1 MTRKI
6 LASALVVISLMSA
19 VGGSALAIFTDSESI
34 QGNTISTGSVDIEL
48 SGDVAPI
55 VANGLNPGD
64 WSDWSRVEVDNNSTS
79 SIRLYF
85 YGTDIWGMAC
95 GDTNLEIATGPLGG
109 DEMQYAV
116 YNSRLGYIDGSDNRV
131 ELTGYVF
138 NPTMPAGETAVVYMR
153 AGLDLGADAS
163 SMNKDCNWTAVFV
176 VEPGNES
183 NEEEPPTS
191 FPTSFPEEEEVELL

>member
-55 VANGLNPGD
+55 VASGLNPGD

-79 SIRLYF
+79 PVRLYF
-85 YGTDIWGMAC
+85 YATELNGMAC
-95 GDTNLEIATGPLGG
+95 GDTNLEIMTGPLGG

-116 YNSRLGYIDGSDNRV
+116 YSSGLDLIDGSTNRV
-131 ELTGYVF
+131 EVTGYEYDPV
-138 NPTMPAGETAVVYMR
+138 MPAGSTAVVYMR
-153 AGLDLGADAS
+153 AGLDSGAS
-163 SMNKDCNWTAVFV
+163 PTSMNADCDWTAVFV
-176 VEPGNES
+176 AEPGNETD
-183 NEEEPPTS
+183 EEEPPTS
-191 FPTSFPEEEEVELL
+191 FPVSFPEEDEEMDL